1 LYPNSTFSPR
11 CQILN
16 QSIHRT
22 PPSTNT
28 NLPLIRLQIFKH
40 SHNTPTRLEFLTPSM
55 ADKGDMGRAA
65 IGEFDW
71 IGLGEL
77 KILSARSE
85 IILSE
90 GGWEFETTPWA

>member
-1 LYPNSTFSPR
+1 
-11 CQILN
+11 
-16 QSIHRT
+16 
-22 PPSTNT
+22 
-28 NLPLIRLQIFKH
+28 
-40 SHNTPTRLEFLTPSM
+40 M